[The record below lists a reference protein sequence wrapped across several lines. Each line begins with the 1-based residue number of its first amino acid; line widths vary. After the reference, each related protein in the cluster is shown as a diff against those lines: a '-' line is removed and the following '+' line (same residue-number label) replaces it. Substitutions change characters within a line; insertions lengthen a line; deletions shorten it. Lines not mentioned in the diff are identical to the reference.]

1 MSNHG
6 IKDLKTISFK
16 FSCIVYIF
24 LGIWAIHYKNNCLV
38 LRKSACPFGQ
48 VKTKMYLPV
57 SPFFKNSLA
66 RASGLV
72 LMLMP
77 DYGLQLDLQPEIL
90 VHKQAC
96 FAQQAMLI

>member
-16 FSCIVYIF
+16 FSCIVCIF

-48 VKTKMYLPV
+48 VKTKM
-57 SPFFKNSLA
+57 FTCRGK
-66 RASGLV
+66 RASTYVDARLWFTV
-72 LMLMP
+72 RLT
-77 DYGLQLDLQPEIL
+77 
-90 VHKQAC
+90 A
-96 FAQQAMLI
+96 